1 MLKKIRQGSR
11 EALDLLV
18 KSNLR
23 FVVNIANLY
32 KGQGLDVGELIS
44 EGNMGLIEAARR
56 FDPNQKIKFISYAV
70 WWVRQNITRA
80 IAEKGRMVR
89 ISAEK
94 ELVLRR
100 FNKKGGKFRQ
110 VVGGSYVLD
119 PESLAGVS
127 KYKADAIEKI
137 LQMGAR
143 TSSLD
148 APVGEDG
155 ESTLGDTIAS
165 REFRTDELAEQ
176 HNRNKLFDKAMNNS
190 LSEQEK
196 EIIKLYFGFKMDSDL
211 NLKEIAPM
219 IGLSKE
225 RTRQLKDSAL
235 EKLKNDQIH
244 ALLNEAALDFF
255 SLSLLLLKTG
265 LLSRFFPFLPDQTNE
280 IVFFGHEFQYAE
292 LSQFLLWSRF
302 LAICLASVPRATSR
316 RLPATFTM
324 KYPA

>member
-1 MLKKIRQGSR
+1 MMMNTRNREERDVYFQYLNDISKYPLLTREQETLLLAKIRQGSR
-11 EALDLLV
+11 EAMDMLV

-32 KGQGLDVGELIS
+32 KGQGLDVCELIS
-44 EGNMGLIEAARR
+44 EGNMGLMEAARR

-100 FNKKGGKFRQ
+100 FNKKGGKLRQ

-119 PESLAGVS
+119 PESLTGVS

-155 ESTLGDTIAS
+155 DSTLGDCLAAEDVCTDRYA
-165 REFRTDELAEQ
+165 EMKDRTRVFESIMKE
-176 HNRNKLFDKAMNNS
+176 N
-190 LSEQEK
+190 LSSQE
-196 EIIKLYFGFKMDSDL
+196 EDILKLYFGFKMDSDL

-219 IGLSKE
+219 VGLSKE
-225 RTRQLKDSAL
+225 RVRQLKETAL
-235 EKLKNDQIH
+235 AKLRNDQIER
-244 ALLNEAALDFF
+244 LLHEAA
-255 SLSLLLLKTG
+255 
-265 LLSRFFPFLPDQTNE
+265 
-280 IVFFGHEFQYAE
+280 
-292 LSQFLLWSRF
+292 
-302 LAICLASVPRATSR
+302 
-316 RLPATFTM
+316 
-324 KYPA
+324 

>member
-1 MLKKIRQGSR
+1 MNTNASVRNERDIYVQYLNDISKYPLLTREQETLLLKKIRQGSR
-11 EALDLLV
+11 TAMDLLV

-32 KGQGLDVGELIS
+32 RGQGLDVGELIS
-44 EGNMGLIEAARR
+44 EGNMGLMEAARR
-56 FDPNQKIKFISYAV
+56 FDSNQKIKFISYAV

-100 FNKKGGKFRQ
+100 FNKKGGKLRQ

-119 PESLAGVS
+119 PESLTGVS

-155 ESTLGDTIAS
+155 DSTLGDCLAAEDVCTDRYA
-165 REFRTDELAEQ
+165 EMKDRTRVFESIMKE
-176 HNRNKLFDKAMNNS
+176 N
-190 LSEQEK
+190 LSSQE
-196 EIIKLYFGFKMDSDL
+196 EDILKLYFGFKMDSDL

-219 IGLSKE
+219 VGLSKE
-225 RTRQLKDSAL
+225 RVRQLKETAL
-235 EKLKNDQIH
+235 AKLRNDQIER
-244 ALLNEAALDFF
+244 LLHEAA
-255 SLSLLLLKTG
+255 
-265 LLSRFFPFLPDQTNE
+265 
-280 IVFFGHEFQYAE
+280 
-292 LSQFLLWSRF
+292 
-302 LAICLASVPRATSR
+302 
-316 RLPATFTM
+316 
-324 KYPA
+324 

>member
-1 MLKKIRQGSR
+1 MNMNTSIRNERDIYVQYLNDISKYPLLSREQEVLLLKKIRQGNR
-11 EALDLLV
+11 AAMDLLV

-32 KGQGLDVGELIS
+32 RGQGLDVGELIS
-44 EGNMGLIEAARR
+44 EGNMGLMEAARR
-56 FDPNQKIKFISYAV
+56 FDPDQKIKFISYAV

-100 FNKKGGKFRQ
+100 FNKKGGKLRQ

-137 LQMGAR
+137 LQMGNR

-155 ESTLGDTIAS
+155 ESTLGDCLAAENAS
-165 REFRTDELAEQ
+165 TDTLAEV
-176 HNRNKLFDKAMNNS
+176 NDRSRVFGKVLNEN
-190 LSEQEK
+190 LSSQEQD
-196 EIIKLYFGFKMDSDL
+196 ILKLYFGFKMDSDL

-219 IGLSKE
+219 VGLSKE
-225 RTRQLKDSAL
+225 RVRQLKESAL
-235 EKLKNDQIH
+235 AKLRNDQIER
-244 ALLNEAALDFF
+244 LLYEAA
-255 SLSLLLLKTG
+255 
-265 LLSRFFPFLPDQTNE
+265 
-280 IVFFGHEFQYAE
+280 
-292 LSQFLLWSRF
+292 
-302 LAICLASVPRATSR
+302 
-316 RLPATFTM
+316 
-324 KYPA
+324 